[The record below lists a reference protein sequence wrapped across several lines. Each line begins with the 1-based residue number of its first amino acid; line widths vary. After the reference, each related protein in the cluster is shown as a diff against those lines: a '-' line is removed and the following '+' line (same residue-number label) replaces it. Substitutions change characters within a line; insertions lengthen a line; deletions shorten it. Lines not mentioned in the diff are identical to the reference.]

1 MTSSVAS
8 LPAPRG
14 AEFEQ
19 RLARLEG
26 LLAELSSSSDP
37 VLEQRAR
44 EVVATVLE
52 LHRRGLERILELTAS
67 ESTLREA
74 LAREPELSALLLL
87 HGLHP
92 IPLAER
98 VARTLASLRERYRD
112 KLEQLTLSA
121 ETSAELELRAV
132 PAKNACQATRR
143 ALQKELVEALSAALP
158 DVESVRV
165 ELQEAPPALVTLRLP
180 KARASG
186 QIAGGSS

>member
-1 MTSSVAS
+1 MTSPVAP
-8 LPAPRG
+8 LPAPRD

-19 RLARLEG
+19 RWARLEG
-26 LLAELSSSSDP
+26 LLAELSSSSDS

-52 LHRRGLERILELTAS
+52 LHRRGLQRFLELTAG
-67 ESTLREA
+67 ERTVREA

-92 IPLAER
+92 VPLAER
-98 VARTLASLRERYRD
+98 VATTLASLRERYRG

-121 ETSAELELRAV
+121 ETSAELTLRAA
-132 PAKNACQATRR
+132 PAKNACQSTRR
-143 ALQKELVEALSAALP
+143 ALQKELEEALSAALP

-165 ELQEAPPALVTLRLP
+165 ELQEAPPALVTLRVP
-180 KARASG
+180 TARASR
-186 QIAGGSS
+186 QLVGGSS